1 MPLNLLYIYIYIHI
15 FIYIY
20 IYIYIYISPHTC
32 VSSFPGL
39 ISVALSLYMYICIY
53 HIDCR
58 YLRVVAAD
66 LLKEMKFRKKLTLK
80 IKRRMRDFLE
90 HLWSFSQKKLLMMM
104 MVTNGFRGMVY
115 HKKHLVSFPIW
126 IIVISFPCFKLW
138 YVINRI

>member
-1 MPLNLLYIYIYIHI
+1 MYIYIYVYV
-15 FIYIY
+15 YIY
-20 IYIYIYISPHTC
+20 IYIYIYID
-32 VSSFPGL
+32 
-39 ISVALSLYMYICIY
+39 IY

-58 YLRVVAAD
+58 YLRVAAAD

-90 HLWSFSQKKLLMMM
+90 HLWSFSQKKLMMVM

-115 HKKHLVSFPIW
+115 HKRHLVSFPVW

-138 YVINRI
+138 YVISRI